1 MITYDVI
8 DRHTRPFDDGR
19 MPPLSTADH
28 TDIHYTDAG
37 SGPAVVF
44 THSWGLNSGQ
54 WDDIAERLVQAG
66 LRCIRY
72 DRRGHGASGAYDGE
86 WTLDR
91 LADDLAALLAHLDV
105 KDVTLVGHSLG
116 CGEIVRYLSRHGTTR
131 VSGAVF
137 VAPQLPL
144 LVKTADNPD
153 GVDEAVLDAMLA
165 QLETDVRQW
174 CIDNAPPFF
183 GANHTVLHRVLDATI
198 EQIVAVPVQTLLAT
212 QRMGARTD
220 YRAELVDLDLP
231 VMVIHG
237 DADVSA
243 PIELTGRRTAAL
255 LPQAELIE
263 IPGAAHGLY
272 VTHVDVIIEAICAL
286 ATGLEQLDD
295 LSDECVDVGFGG
307 VDHEIGVLGRLIGCV
322 DAREAP

>member
-1 MITYDVI
+1 V
-8 DRHTRPFDDGR
+8 FDHGR
-19 MPPLSTADH
+19 MPTLSTADH
-28 TDIHYTDAG
+28 TDIRYTDSG

-44 THSWGLNSGQ
+44 THSWGLNSRQ
-54 WDDIAERLVQAG
+54 WEDLAGRLVPAG

-72 DRRGHGASGAYDGE
+72 DRRGHGASGPYDGE
-86 WTLDR
+86 WTPDL
-91 LADDLAALLAHLDV
+91 LADDLAALLEHLDL

-116 CGEIVRYLSRHGTTR
+116 CGEIVRYLSRHGTGR
-131 VSGAVF
+131 VTGAVF

-153 GVDEAVLDAMLA
+153 GVDEAMLDAMLA
-165 QLETDVRQW
+165 QLEADVRQW

-183 GANHTVLHRVLDATI
+183 GAKHPVPQAVLDQTV
-198 EQIVAVPVQTLLAT
+198 EQIVAVPVQTLVAT

-220 YRAELVDLDLP
+220 YRAELIDLKLP
-231 VMVIHG
+231 VLVIHG

-255 LPQAELIE
+255 LPQATLIE

-272 VTHVDVIIEAICAL
+272 ITHADVIC
-286 ATGLEQLDD
+286 
-295 LSDECVDVGFGG
+295 
-307 VDHEIGVLGRLIGCV
+307 GVLAALSTAKTPQITGA
-322 DAREAP
+322 DARR